1 MVACT
6 GKQFCNIAVIETKGY
21 AYRLI
26 EELRRRRVPLQGIR
40 IAMSGCPSNC
50 ANGFTAD
57 IGLKG
62 LKVRQGVRVLDAFD
76 VFLGGGLGQELKMA
90 ALHRKGVPF
99 EELPDAIEVVVRE
112 FHLQRSP
119 GETFTTFWQRKLG
132 RHKPEALKVEVPRW
146 QCGRCR
152 HVHVAQDPPPF
163 CPMCAAVRAKFEPAP
178 EGVEPP
184 PAARPHPSGRRILIV
199 GGGIAGHIA
208 ARTAR
213 SIDAAARITL
223 VSEEPSF
230 YNRLDLTRFLA
241 QEIER
246 EALFDYG
253 AAWYDEHQVEFLGRT
268 RAIALDPVRKAV
280 VLAEGRELEYDAL
293 VLAHGSSAAAPPF
306 YREGLEGLVALRAL
320 TDVEAIAAG
329 SGRGARVVVIGGGV
343 LGLEAAAGA
352 RKRGGAVHLLEY
364 MPRLMPRQ
372 LDAAAAGL
380 LASRMRNAGIRVE
393 TGASVTEILGAE
405 RVEGV
410 RLADGR
416 SVPADLVVVS
426 IGIKPNV
433 DWVKRSGIRCG
444 RGVIV
449 DDRMRTSAP
458 DVFAAGDLCEWRGQ
472 VAGSWA
478 NAEEQAKVAGTN
490 AAGRM
495 ASYEGVLPA
504 TVLKCF
510 PLNVVSLGEIVDDSA
525 EIRSTV
531 IEDPELGSYKKVV
544 FRSGIPVGAIL
555 IGPATGLCE
564 VRRLVE
570 GGHELLRLS
579 ERVLQAPAPPASTSP
594 IK

>member
-1 MVACT
+1 
-6 GKQFCNIAVIETKGY
+6 
-21 AYRLI
+21 
-26 EELRRRRVPLQGIR
+26 
-40 IAMSGCPSNC
+40 
-50 ANGFTAD
+50 
-57 IGLKG
+57 
-62 LKVRQGVRVLDAFD
+62 
-76 VFLGGGLGQELKMA
+76 MA

-112 FHLQRSP
+112 FHLQRNP

-178 EGVEPP
+178 EGAEAPATGADGAEGVPRPAPP
-184 PAARPHPSGRRILIV
+184 PAARPRPAGRRILVV
-199 GGGIAGHIA
+199 GRGIAGHVA

-213 SIDAAARITL
+213 STDTAARITL

-230 YNRLDLTRFLA
+230 YNRLNLTRFLA
-241 QEIER
+241 REIER
-246 EALFDYG
+246 EALFDHG
-253 AAWYDEHQVEFLGRT
+253 AAWYDEHQVEPLGRT
-268 RAIALDPVRKAV
+268 RVIALDPVRKAV
-280 VLAEGRELEYDAL
+280 LLAEGRELEYDAL
-293 VLAHGSSAAAPPF
+293 VLAHGSSAATPPF

-320 TDVEAIAAG
+320 ADAEAIAAG
-329 SGRGARVVVIGGGV
+329 SSRGARVVVIGGGV
-343 LGLEAAAGA
+343 LGLEAASGA
-352 RKRGGAVHLLEY
+352 RKRGGAVHVLEH

-380 LASRMRNAGIRVE
+380 LASRVRDAGIGVE
-393 TGASVTEILGAE
+393 TGATVTEILGAE

-416 SVPADLVVVS
+416 RVPADLVVVS
-426 IGIKPNV
+426 TGIKPNV
-433 DWVKRSGIRCG
+433 DWVKRSGIRCR

-472 VAGSWA
+472 VVGSWA

-495 ASYEGVLPA
+495 ASYEGVLAA

-510 PLNVVSLGEIVDDSA
+510 PLNVVSLGEIVDDSP

-555 IGPATGLCE
+555 VGPATGLGE

-570 GGHELLRLS
+570 GGRDLLHLS
-579 ERVLQAPAPPASTSP
+579 QRVLAPTAPASAST
-594 IK
+594 